1 VRRSRG
7 RIRGNDE
14 AIHQVEQ
21 GVRHLPDLWMSRHH
35 DIERQSDARA
45 YLLGVAVPHEIHPSR
60 TVQRKDLADMTKAR
74 ITKRTNTVLARNR
87 DLAQHGLLRKPY
99 TIQDIRK
106 LAVALSTGRLLRP
119 KGER

>member
-1 VRRSRG
+1 MLRSSG

-74 ITKRTNTVLARNR
+74 ITKRTNTVLARNW
-87 DLAQHGLLRKPY
+87 DLAQHGLKRKPY

-106 LAVALSTGRLLRP
+106 LAVALSTGRLLRR
-119 KGER
+119 KEEG